1 MNDNIEINI
10 NNSLINSSPNVKY
23 LGITIDQKLNFIEH
37 TNQIINRVNLRIK
50 LLSVMNRYNNS
61 HPITNIN
68 LIKAL
73 IIPVIMYGSSIWI
86 AGRKQNTKRMD
97 ILINKCLRIAT
108 GLLKSTQI
116 IFIRGIT
123 EIPMLE
129 DKVTELNLRRIQK
142 IATEPEGQQKI
153 KEMFNFKN
161 RFKEKLYLRHIVK
174 KHIVDINTE
183 ELEGDVPVQI
193 QLVPIQL

>member
-23 LGITIDQKLNFIEH
+23 LGITINQKLNFIEH
-37 TNQIINRVNLRIK
+37 TSQIINRVNLRIK
-50 LLSVMNRYNNS
+50 PLVYLMNRYNNS

-73 IIPVIMYGSSIWI
+73 IIPVIMYGSSIWV
-86 AGRKQNTKRMD
+86 AGRKQNTKRMN
-97 ILINKCLRIAT
+97 ILINKCLRTAT

-116 IFIRGIT
+116 IFLRGIT

-129 DKVTELNLRRIQK
+129 DKVTELNLSRIQK

-153 KEMFNFKN
+153 KETFNFKN
-161 RFKEKLYLRHIVK
+161 RFKEKCYIRHIVK
-174 KHIVDINTE
+174 KNHCRHK
-183 ELEGDVPVQI
+183 L
-193 QLVPIQL
+193 